1 MFESPGVLKFC
12 ESGAAPCRGVG
23 SDDFE
28 CEANECNVVHECD
41 PVDSDRNG
49 EFMGENA
56 LRTEISNCRLSMKC
70 LVK

>member
-1 MFESPGVLKFC
+1 MQLLDEELGLTNLT
-12 ESGAAPCRGVG
+12 
-23 SDDFE
+23 
-28 CEANECNVVHECD
+28 CEANECNVAHECD

-56 LRTEISNCRLSMKC
+56 LRTEISHCRLSKKC